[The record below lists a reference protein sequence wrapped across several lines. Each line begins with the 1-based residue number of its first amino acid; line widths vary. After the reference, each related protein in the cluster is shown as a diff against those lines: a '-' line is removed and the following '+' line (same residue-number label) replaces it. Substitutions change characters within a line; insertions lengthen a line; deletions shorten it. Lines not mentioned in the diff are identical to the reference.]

1 MTRKHQDRARDRSI
15 MEVIIDGYIYHAQRL
30 GGISRIFN
38 EVLPIIPE
46 LDPSISL
53 KIVLHAKKSDLSQ
66 QVGQVIIPN
75 LEKYLLPRDLWKDLY
90 PFLNNLLVSQKVK
103 YTRNRIFHST
113 YYRSLAGWR
122 GKQIFSVYD
131 LIYEKYPDTFN
142 DAKDVIHLKSQAFK
156 RADHLIC
163 ISNSTKQD
171 LIHYYN
177 IPEKKISISHL
188 GYGEQFR
195 PVGSPCIDLRMD
207 APFIL
212 YVGGRAKYK
221 GFSDLV
227 TAYSQWT
234 LRHDLK
240 LVVVGNEWTKQE
252 AELLSKIGIQ
262 HQVRLLGGIDD
273 RQLCDLYNQAR
284 AFVYPSHCEG
294 FGLPLLEA
302 MACACPVIA
311 SSIPSTREVAGNI
324 PFYFEVAKPE
334 SLIDAL
340 DICIEKNRRDAD
352 QVKAGLIWVTKYS
365 WQKTAQGMIDVY
377 HAV

>member
-1 MTRKHQDRARDRSI
+1 
-15 MEVIIDGYIYHAQRL
+15 MEVVIDGYIYHVQKMR
-30 GGISRIFN
+30 GISRIFN
-38 EVLPIIPE
+38 EVLPIIPA

-53 KIVLHAKKSDLSQ
+53 KIILHARKSGLSEQ
-66 QVGQVIIPN
+66 IRQIIIPK
-75 LEKYLLPRDLWKDLY
+75 LDKYLLPRNLWKDVY
-90 PFLNNLLVSQKVK
+90 PFLNNLLVNQKIK
-103 YTRNRIFHST
+103 ITRNTIFHST

-142 DAKDVIHLKSQAFK
+142 DASDVIHLKTQAFR

-163 ISNSTKQD
+163 ISNATKAD

-177 IPEKKISISHL
+177 IPDEKISVSHL

-195 PVGSPCIDLRMD
+195 PIESSCIDLRMD
-207 APFIL
+207 TPFIL
-212 YVGGRAKYK
+212 YVGGRAQYK

-227 TAYSQWT
+227 TAYSQWRV
-234 LRHDLK
+234 RHDLN

-252 AELLSKIGIQ
+252 VELISRMGIQ
-262 HQVRLLGGIDD
+262 HQVQLLGRIDD
-273 RQLCDLYNQAR
+273 KQLCALYNQAR
-284 AFVYPSHCEG
+284 AFVYPSHYEG

-311 SSIPSTREVAGNI
+311 SSISSTHEVAGAI
-324 PFYFEVAKPE
+324 PFYFEVSKPE
-334 SLIDAL
+334 SLTDAL
-340 DICIEKNRRDAD
+340 GVCIEKNTRDAE
-352 QVKAGLIWVTKYS
+352 QVKMGLLWVKQYS
-365 WQKTAQGMIDVY
+365 WQKTAQAMIDVY

>member
-1 MTRKHQDRARDRSI
+1 
-15 MEVIIDGYIYHAQRL
+15 MEVVIDGYIYHVQKMR
-30 GGISRIFN
+30 GISRIFN
-38 EVLPIIPE
+38 EVLPIIPA

-53 KIVLHAKKSDLSQ
+53 KIILHARKSGLSEQ
-66 QVGQVIIPN
+66 IRQIIIPK
-75 LEKYLLPRDLWKDLY
+75 LDKYLLPRNLWKDVY
-90 PFLNNLLVSQKVK
+90 PFLNNLLVNQKIK
-103 YTRNRIFHST
+103 ITRNTIFHST

-142 DAKDVIHLKSQAFK
+142 DASDVIHLKTQAFR

-163 ISNSTKQD
+163 ISNATKAD

-177 IPEKKISISHL
+177 IPDEKISVSHL

-195 PVGSPCIDLRMD
+195 PIESSCIDLRMD
-207 APFIL
+207 TPFIL
-212 YVGGRAKYK
+212 YVGGRAQYK

-227 TAYSQWT
+227 TAYSQWRA
-234 LRHDLK
+234 RHDLK

-252 AELLSKIGIQ
+252 VELISRMGIQ
-262 HQVRLLGGIDD
+262 HQVQLLGRIDD
-273 RQLCDLYNQAR
+273 KQLCALYNQAR
-284 AFVYPSHCEG
+284 AFVYPSHYEG

-302 MACACPVIA
+302 IACACPVIA
-311 SSIPSTREVAGNI
+311 SSIPSTREVAGDI

-334 SLIDAL
+334 SLTAAL
-340 DICIEKNRRDAD
+340 DVCIEKNRRDAD
-352 QVKAGLIWVTKYS
+352 QVKAGLVWVKQYS
-365 WQKTAQGMIDVY
+365 WQKTAQAMIDVY